1 MQPDL
6 FQSAKKREKTPS
18 FERDALGYL
27 IRYARRMKGRPF
39 SAEDVTLAAA
49 ESGLSPI
56 DLRQWGVIFQQAAKD
71 GHIRRSEVL
80 FRRAMGNGS
89 LAPGWV
95 AA

>member
-6 FQSAKKREKTPS
+6 FQSAQKREKPPS

-27 IRYARRMKGRPF
+27 IRYARRRKGRPF

-49 ESGLSPI
+49 ESGLAPM

-71 GHIRRSEVL
+71 GNIRRSEVL

-95 AA
+95 ST